1 MIGKIAI
8 ANMKYHRSK
17 NILTGIA
24 IFLTTLL
31 LFIVPTVGYDLIAGQ
46 QAVINELYPTWHALY
61 RDVQEDTAQKL
72 SAHHLISCWGLR
84 SDVGY
89 VADEDADISMIY
101 MDEEGLELY
110 HLELPEGA
118 LPEAENEIVVS
129 KGILKELSQT
139 GGIGD
144 TITVPYQVNRDGG
157 LDYAHEKEFVI
168 SGLLADSEINEEQRS
183 YSAFVSKAFLE
194 NEIPKD
200 QIKYRFL
207 FRIQTADS
215 ANTDEIEADITSLA
229 EQFGIPEQSVR
240 TNKDYLRANY
250 VDPAYL
256 PAIVMIMLIIVVAG
270 MITIYSIYYVSMGDR
285 VQEYGKIKAIGAT
298 KGQLKRI
305 VLMEGFSVA
314 GIAVPLGLVA
324 GSLSVKYV
332 FLGMFVLY
340 QDENQMVSV
349 LRQLIMDGK
358 IQMYHMWI
366 YLLAV
371 LVAVMTVFL
380 SLLRP
385 MKIASKVSEIEAIRY
400 QDGFAAKKGKKTK
413 KGYTDLTV
421 GRLAGI
427 YLAGNKKKSAITIC
441 SMSATGVL
449 FMVVATVLS
458 CADPTETS
466 KNSIHAQYQISPVIE
481 FNNKEHPEL
490 EWTAVQKDNPLT
502 EELKQQI
509 LQMDGIIDVETY
521 TGTFV
526 TSDAFDGEREWL
538 AGVPETGKE
547 QLEAGIIAGNI
558 TYEELK
564 SGDKVIVDKN
574 LLYWWPELQV
584 GDVLDVTVEDGDG
597 THERELEIA
606 AIGRYP
612 LSFTNYSYLIM
623 AQEGLATFNDHNL
636 NFYYHI
642 HAEKPY
648 DAEVEAQLKEI
659 VETSGRMRLRV
670 WKDVYEEYKSNMALT
685 SGVCYVFLGILGMIC
700 IMNMINTMIHSVH
713 VRKKELGMLQAV
725 GMSDGQ
731 LRQML
736 QIEGLFYTL
745 GTLTIAVG
753 GGSLTGYPV
762 FLWARDNDIFNI
774 SNYHYPAQ
782 AAIVVI
788 VVLLCAQSI
797 LTVILQR
804 ATKKESLI
812 ERIRFSD

>member
-31 LFIVPTVGYDLIAGQ
+31 LFIVPTVGYDLISGQ
-46 QAVINELYPTWHALY
+46 QAVVNELYPIWHALY
-61 RDVQEDTAQKL
+61 RDVQEDTVQRL
-72 SAHHLISCWGLR
+72 SAHHLISRWGLR

-101 MDEEGLELY
+101 MDEAGLELY
-110 HLELPEGA
+110 HLELAEGM

-129 KGILKELSQT
+129 KGILEELSQT
-139 GGIGD
+139 GGIGA
-144 TITVPYQVNRDGG
+144 TITVSYQVNRDGG
-157 LDYAHEKEFVI
+157 LDYAQEKEFVI
-168 SGLLADSEINEEQRS
+168 SGLLADSETNRQQRS

-229 EQFGIPEQSVR
+229 EQFGIPERSVK
-240 TNKDYLRANY
+240 TNKDYLSANY
-250 VDPAYL
+250 VDSAYL
-256 PAIVMIMLIIVVAG
+256 PAIVMIMLIIVAAG

-285 VQEYGKIKAIGAT
+285 IQEYGKIKAIGAT
-298 KGQLKRI
+298 KSQLKEI
-305 VLMEGFSVA
+305 VLLEGFSVA
-314 GIAVPLGLVA
+314 GFAVPLGLAA

-332 FLGMFVLY
+332 FLGMFALY

-358 IQMYHMWI
+358 IQLYHVWI

-371 LVAVMTVFL
+371 WVALMTVFL

-385 MKIASKVSEIEAIRY
+385 MKIASKVSEIEAMRY
-400 QDGFAAKKGKKTK
+400 QDGFATKKGKKTR

-441 SMSATGVL
+441 SMAATGL
-449 FMVVATVLS
+449 FFMVVATVLS
-458 CADPTETS
+458 CADPIEAS
-466 KNSIHAQYQISPVIE
+466 NNSIHAQYEISPVIE
-481 FNNKEHPEL
+481 FHNKEHPEL
-490 EWTAVQKDNPLT
+490 EWAVVQKDNPLT
-502 EELKQQI
+502 EELKQRI
-509 LQMDGIIDVETY
+509 LQIDGITDVETY

-547 QLEAGIIAGNI
+547 QLEEGIIEGNI

-574 LLYWWPELQV
+574 LLYWWPKLQV

-597 THERELEIA
+597 TRERKLEIA
-606 AIGRYP
+606 AIGQYP

-623 AQEGLATFNDHNL
+623 AQEGLATFSDHNL

-642 HAEKPY
+642 YAEKPH

-659 VETSGRMRLRV
+659 VETSGRMRLRI
-670 WKDVYEEYKSNMALT
+670 WKDVYEEYKNSMALT

-731 LRQML
+731 LRRML
-736 QIEGLFYTL
+736 QTEGLFYTI
-745 GTLTIAVG
+745 GTLIIAVG
-753 GGSLTGYPV
+753 GGSLAGYPV
-762 FLWARDNDIFNI
+762 FLWARDNAIFNI

-782 AAIVVI
+782 ATAVVI
-788 VVLLCAQSI
+788 IVLLSVQFILSVVLQNAM
-797 LTVILQR
+797 
-804 ATKKESLI
+804 KKESLI
-812 ERIRFSD
+812 DRVRFSD

>member
-31 LFIVPTVGYDLIAGQ
+31 LFIVPTVGYDLISGQ

-61 RDVQEDTAQKL
+61 RDVSEDTVQKL
-72 SAHHLISCWGLR
+72 SAHHLISRWGLR

-89 VADEDADISMIY
+89 MAVEDADIAMIY

-110 HLELPEGA
+110 HLELAEGA
-118 LPEAENEIVVS
+118 LPKAENEIVVS
-129 KGILKELSQT
+129 EGILEELSQT
-139 GGIGD
+139 GKIGD
-144 TITVPYQVNRDGG
+144 TITVSYQVNRDGG
-157 LDYAHEKEFVI
+157 LDYVQEKEFVI
-168 SGLLADSEINEEQRS
+168 SGLLADSETNEEQRS
-183 YSAFVSKAFLE
+183 YCAFVSKDFLE
-194 NEIPKD
+194 NVIPKD
-200 QIKYRFL
+200 QMKYRFL
-207 FRIQTADS
+207 LRIQTADS
-215 ANTDEIEADITSLA
+215 ANTDKIEADITSLA
-229 EQFGIPEQSVR
+229 EQFGIPEQSVK

-256 PAIVMIMLIIVVAG
+256 PAIIMIMLIIVAAG
-270 MITIYSIYYVSMGDR
+270 IITIYSIYYVSMGER

-298 KGQLKRI
+298 KGQLQRI
-305 VLMEGFSVA
+305 VLLEGFSVA
-314 GIAVPLGLVA
+314 GIAIPLGLLV
-324 GSLSVKYV
+324 GSISVKYV
-332 FLGMFVLY
+332 FLGMFALY

-358 IQMYHMWI
+358 IQLYHVWI

-371 LVAVMTVFL
+371 WVALMTVFL

-385 MKIASKVSEIEAIRY
+385 MKIASKVSEFEAMRY

-427 YLAGNKKKSAITIC
+427 YLAANKKKSAITIC
-441 SMSATGVL
+441 SMSATGL
-449 FMVVATVLS
+449 FFMVVATVLS
-458 CADPTETS
+458 CANPLEAS
-466 KNSIHAQYQISPVIE
+466 KNSIRAQYQLSPVIE

-490 EWTAVQKDNPLT
+490 EWAAVQKDNPLT

-509 LQMDGIIDVETY
+509 LQMDGITDVETY

-526 TSDAFDGEREWL
+526 TSDAFGGEREWI
-538 AGVPETGKE
+538 AGVPESGKE
-547 QLEAGIIAGNI
+547 QLEAGIIEGNI

-564 SGDKVIVDKN
+564 SGDKVIIDKN
-574 LLYWWPELQV
+574 LLHWWPELQI

-597 THERELEIA
+597 THERRLEIA
-606 AIGRYP
+606 AIGQYP
-612 LSFTNYSYLIM
+612 LSFTRYSYLIM
-623 AQEGLATFNDHNL
+623 AQEGLDTFSDHNL
-636 NFYYHI
+636 NFYYHVY
-642 HAEKPY
+642 ANKPY
-648 DAEVEAQLKEI
+648 DAEVEAQLKAI
-659 VETSGRMRLRV
+659 AETSGRMVLRV
-670 WKDVYEEYKSNMALT
+670 WKDVYEECKSNMALT
-685 SGVCYVFLGILGMIC
+685 SGVCYAFLAILGIIC

-736 QIEGLFYTL
+736 QVEGLFYTL
-745 GTLTIAVG
+745 GTLFIAVG
-753 GGSLTGYPV
+753 GGSLAGYPV
-762 FLWARDNDIFNI
+762 FLWAKDNAIFNI
-774 SNYHYPAQ
+774 SNYHYPVQ
-782 AAIVVI
+782 AAIVVAM
-788 VVLLCAQSI
+788 VLLSVQFV
-797 LTVILQR
+797 LTLILQK

-812 ERIRFSD
+812 DRIRFTN